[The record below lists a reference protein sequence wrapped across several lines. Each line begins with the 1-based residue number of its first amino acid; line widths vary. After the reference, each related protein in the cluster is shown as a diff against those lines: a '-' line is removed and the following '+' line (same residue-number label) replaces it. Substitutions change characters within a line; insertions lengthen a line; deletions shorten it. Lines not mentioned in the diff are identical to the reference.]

1 MSSSTT
7 VPSSPPGSALQR
19 AGDSFAIGVMVML
32 LVSIV
37 QRCVGL
43 IRGIGFAYF
52 LTDVE
57 LGQWALANSFFV
69 ITVPIA
75 VLGLPGSFGKFV
87 EHFRTRALFPK
98 YFRRVAI
105 VSLVGSLATGASIF
119 VYPDTFSWLI
129 FGEPTSMTVTLWCV
143 VTLLSVIAFSFV
155 SELTAAFRQV
165 KTVSHMQFAQSASF
179 AAVGLGLIALDGSWW
194 VLLPSFAI
202 SHWIAILPGM
212 WKLYTAHGDEF
223 VDKSEHTT
231 QTISI
236 WQRILP
242 YAATLWVVNFASNM
256 FEVGDRY
263 MLLHLVSGG
272 EHLAAG
278 QETVGQAIVG
288 QYHCARILPN
298 LLTSLAVMMGGVL
311 LPYLSADWEEGQQD
325 RITARMRQIV
335 QAVSISFLGLSVAA
349 LVAAPLLFQVAFAG
363 KYELAL
369 AVLPLALLQATWAGV
384 FLVAEP
390 YLLCTEKGKQLLGLL
405 LLALCVNL
413 SLNWALIQ
421 SLGLYGALTATAT
434 ANLLALLL
442 LFWRMRACGCNLGS
456 GTVLLTIAPL
466 ALIGGA
472 IPAAAALTLIVFTA
486 GRTEWLLSSED
497 RVQIDEFVLVKLER
511 FGIRLESIWP

>member
-1 MSSSTT
+1 MSSPTT
-7 VPSSPPGSALQR
+7 MPSSTSGAALQR
-19 AGDSFAIGVMVML
+19 AGDSFAIGVLVML
-32 LVSIV
+32 LVSVV

-43 IRGIGFAYF
+43 IRGVGFAYF

-57 LGQWALANSFFV
+57 LGQWALASSFFV
-69 ITVPIA
+69 IAVPIA

-87 EHFRTRALFPK
+87 EHFRARALFAR
-98 YFRRVAI
+98 YFRRVAA
-105 VSLVGSLATGASIF
+105 VSFFGSIAAGASILVF
-119 VYPDTFSWLI
+119 PDAFSWLI
-129 FGEPTSMTVTLWCV
+129 FGERTSFTITLWCV
-143 VTLLSVIAFSFV
+143 ITLISVIAFSFV

-179 AAVGLGLIALDGSWW
+179 AVVGLSLLAVDGSWW

-202 SHWIAILPGM
+202 SHWIAMLPGI
-212 WKLYTAHGDEF
+212 WKLVAAHGDEF
-223 VDKSEHTT
+223 LDRPVGAP

-272 EHLAAG
+272 ES
-278 QETVGQAIVG
+278 VGQGLVG

-311 LPYLSADWEEGQQD
+311 LPYLSADWESGQQE

-335 QAVSISFLGLSVAA
+335 QAVSISFLGLSTAA
-349 LVAAPLLFQVAFAG
+349 LVAAPWLFQFAFSG
-363 KYELAL
+363 RYELAL
-369 AVLPLALLQATWAGV
+369 GVLPLALLQATWAGV

-390 YLLCTEKGKQLLGLL
+390 YLLCAERGKQLLLLL

-413 SLNWALIQ
+413 GLNWALIQ
-421 SLGLYGALTATAT
+421 SLGLYGALTATAL
-434 ANLLALLL
+434 ANCLALML
-442 LFWRMRACGCNLGS
+442 LFWRMRVCGCDLGWGS
-456 GTVLLTIAPL
+456 MLVALAPL
-466 ALIGGA
+466 ALVGGVV
-472 IPAAAALTLIVFTA
+472 PASLMLTVIVFVA
-486 GRTEWLLSSED
+486 GRTEWLLTAGD
-497 RVQIDEFVLVKLER
+497 RQQIDGFALKKLER
-511 FGIRLESIWP
+511 FGIRLGSIWP

>member
-1 MSSSTT
+1 MSSSTA
-7 VPSSPPGSALQR
+7 VPSSPSGSALQR
-19 AGDSFAIGVMVML
+19 AGDSFAIGVLVML

-69 ITVPIA
+69 IAVPIA

-87 EHFRTRALFPK
+87 EHFRTRALFAK
-98 YFRRVAI
+98 YFRRVAA
-105 VSLVGSLATGASIF
+105 VSLLGSLATSASIL
-119 VYPDTFSWLI
+119 VYPGAFSWLI
-129 FGEPTSMTVTLWCV
+129 FGEPTSTTVTLWCV
-143 VTLLSVIAFSFV
+143 VTLVSVIAFSFV
-155 SELTAAFRQV
+155 GELTAAFRQV

-179 AAVGLGLIALDGSWW
+179 AVLGLGLVAVEGSWW

-202 SHWIAILPGM
+202 SHWIAILPGI
-212 WKLYTAHGDEF
+212 WKLYIAHGDEF
-223 VDKSEHTT
+223 LDNSNSDP

-263 MLLHLVSGG
+263 MLLHLVPGG
-272 EHLAAG
+272 
-278 QETVGQAIVG
+278 ETVGQGTVG

-298 LLTSLAVMMGGVL
+298 LLTSLAVMLGGVL
-311 LPYLSADWEEGQQD
+311 LPYLSADWESGQQD

-335 QAVSISFLGLSVAA
+335 QAVCISFLGLSVAA
-349 LVAAPLLFQVAFAG
+349 LVAAPLLFQVAFSG
-363 KYELAL
+363 RYELAL

-390 YLLCTEKGKQLLGLL
+390 YLLCAERGKQLLLL
-405 LLALCVNL
+405 LVLALCVNL
-413 SLNWALIQ
+413 GLNWALIQ
-421 SLGLYGALTATAT
+421 TLGLYGALTATAI

-442 LFWRMRACGCNLGS
+442 LFWRMRACGCNLGW
-456 GTVLLTIAPL
+456 GTVVLTITPL
-466 ALIGGA
+466 ALVGGA
-472 IPAAAALTLIVFTA
+472 IPATAALTLIVFAA
-486 GRTEWLLSSED
+486 GRTEWLLSAQD
-497 RVQIDEFVLVKLER
+497 REQIDELALQKLER
-511 FGIRLESIWP
+511 FGIRLQSIWP